1 MQALAQ
7 QVRWRLVPSPWP
19 AYAAAL
25 ASIGRHVE
33 TNTMD
38 AGPLA
43 RLSAKQI
50 QQLQRVFYALD
61 KDEDGLISEGD
72 VAAVLRS
79 VGTADMKAVKAYG
92 ANEPIDQTRFIAM
105 MGDRISSV
113 GDIHALAD
121 AFASFDEK
129 EQGTV
134 EVAALR
140 EAVGDDIRHLLVPP
154 FVDRA
159 GRLFYYKK
167 CMLCMADSH
176 CGTCHV

>member
-1 MQALAQ
+1 
-7 QVRWRLVPSPWP
+7 
-19 AYAAAL
+19 
-25 ASIGRHVE
+25 
-33 TNTMD
+33 MD